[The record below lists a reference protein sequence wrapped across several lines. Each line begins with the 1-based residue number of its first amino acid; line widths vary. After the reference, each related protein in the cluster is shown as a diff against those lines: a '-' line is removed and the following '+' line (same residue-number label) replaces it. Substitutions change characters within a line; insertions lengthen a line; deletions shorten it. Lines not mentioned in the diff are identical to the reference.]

1 MVSTE
6 KKAPSKILVLK
17 GGVSSEREVSL
28 ESGKAVADALRE
40 AGYEVREYDIQEL
53 AVTPEMKEWADV
65 VWPVLHG
72 GYGEDGRI
80 QKMLE
85 DAGIRFVGSGS
96 AACALIMDK
105 VASKKLMDL
114 HGIPNAGYAVLTE
127 PSETIPEGMK
137 LPLIVKPSNEGSTF
151 GITLVETPEDW
162 KKAMELVFRYGNR
175 ALVEEFFKGVETTV
189 GIIDGKALPVI
200 EIRYEGKIYDYD
212 AKYTHASGDTEY
224 LCPPRNLPEELQ
236 KRMPEG
242 KIVPSFILQTSP
254 FSLRLPESVECLN
267 GEVLYAVELQDLQRD
282 SLAIDFSDSPATVFV
297 QNSRFR
303 ALSVLARQLDL
314 VSGSVDHLYL
324 NLDELCSFEVKT
336 DSFRIDTEYLSGSKT
351 VDCQV
356 NPQECRRIL
365 WNPLS
370 EKAKLNLKM
379 KNPSEILLRE

>member
-1 MVSTE
+1 MKRTTYI
-6 KKAPSKILVLK
+6 ILGVL
-17 GGVSSEREVSL
+17 L
-28 ESGKAVADALRE
+28 ALL
-40 AGYEVREYDIQEL
+40 AGMSATIIYWG
-53 AVTPEMKEWADV
+53 T
-65 VWPVLHG
+65 H
-72 GYGEDGRI
+72 
-80 QKMLE
+80 
-85 DAGIRFVGSGS
+85 SGS
-96 AACALIMDK
+96 ASDMTVRLEGEERVRPLPACKVIRFQVDK
-105 VASKKLMDL
+105 TLYKYDGRDDFTYYFTLNTA
-114 HGIPNAGYAVLTE
+114 H
-127 PSETIPEGMK
+127 
-137 LPLIVKPSNEGSTF
+137 LIVTPADTATGSF
-151 GITLVETPEDW
+151 SYASD
-162 KKAMELVFRYGNR
+162 M
-175 ALVEEFFKGVETTV
+175 EEFMSFK
-189 GIIDGKALPVI
+189 A
-200 EIRYEGKIYDYD
+200 
-212 AKYTHASGDTEY
+212 HGDT
-224 LCPPRNLPEELQ
+224 LDVVFSFPPEELQ

-242 KIVPSFILQTSP
+242 KIVPSFILRTSP

-379 KNPSEILLRE
+379 KNPSEILLRD

>member
-1 MVSTE
+1 MKRTTYI
-6 KKAPSKILVLK
+6 ILGVL
-17 GGVSSEREVSL
+17 L
-28 ESGKAVADALRE
+28 ALL
-40 AGYEVREYDIQEL
+40 AGMSATIIYWG
-53 AVTPEMKEWADV
+53 T
-65 VWPVLHG
+65 H
-72 GYGEDGRI
+72 
-80 QKMLE
+80 
-85 DAGIRFVGSGS
+85 SGS
-96 AACALIMDK
+96 ASDMTVRLEGEERVRPLPACKVIRFQVDK
-105 VASKKLMDL
+105 TLYKYDGRDDFTYYFTLNTA
-114 HGIPNAGYAVLTE
+114 H
-127 PSETIPEGMK
+127 
-137 LPLIVKPSNEGSTF
+137 LIVTPADTATGSF
-151 GITLVETPEDW
+151 SYASD
-162 KKAMELVFRYGNR
+162 M
-175 ALVEEFFKGVETTV
+175 EEFMSFK
-189 GIIDGKALPVI
+189 A
-200 EIRYEGKIYDYD
+200 
-212 AKYTHASGDTEY
+212 HGDT
-224 LCPPRNLPEELQ
+224 LDVVFSFPPEELQ

-242 KIVPSFILQTSP
+242 KIVPSFILRTSP

-267 GEVLYAVELQDLQRD
+267 GEMLYAVELQDLQRD

-324 NLDELCSFEVKT
+324 NLDELYSFEVKT